1 MKKSEI
7 LKALISINKKLDIYS
22 MSDIIVKQ
30 KIENLIKK
38 LNKPK

>member
-38 LNKPK
+38 LNKTK